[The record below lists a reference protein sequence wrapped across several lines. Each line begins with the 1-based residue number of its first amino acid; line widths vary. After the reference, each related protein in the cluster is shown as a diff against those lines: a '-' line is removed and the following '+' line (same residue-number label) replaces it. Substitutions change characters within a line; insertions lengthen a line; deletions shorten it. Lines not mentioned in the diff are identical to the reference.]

1 MIIKESFTSK
11 KSYVKLDVTMNL
23 LMFIVIRIFTMVKLS
38 TVSRLNL
45 YYELRARAIIM
56 FNKLKHFFIK

>member
-23 LMFIVIRIFTMVKLS
+23 LMFIVIRIFTMVKSS

-45 YYELRARAIIM
+45 YYELRARTIIM